1 MSALLPVGTYVL
13 VRDPG
18 CFTETGV
25 QIIDPT
31 EYYAVI
37 VGYDMG
43 RTKYEVGRRYGGWGE
58 WLFLKGGAWPF
69 PSWCTAVTEEE
80 ARRLPWEARE
90 DQGSGAGS

>member
-18 CFTETGV
+18 CRTETGV
-25 QIIDPT
+25 QILDPV

-43 RTKYEVGRRYGGWGE
+43 RTKYEAGRRYGGWGE
-58 WLFLKGGAWPF
+58 WLFLKGGDWPF
-69 PSWCTAVTEEE
+69 PSWCTEVTEEE
-80 ARRLPWEARE
+80 ARRLPWEDPGNKE
-90 DQGSGAGS
+90 SKAGS